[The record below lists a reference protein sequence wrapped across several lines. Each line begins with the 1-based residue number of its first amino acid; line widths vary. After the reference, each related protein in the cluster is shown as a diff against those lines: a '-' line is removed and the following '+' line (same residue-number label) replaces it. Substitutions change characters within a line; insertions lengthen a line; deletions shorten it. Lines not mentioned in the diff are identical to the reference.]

1 MSSPDTSQLLHRAV
15 EGNRAAFDQLFAR
28 YRQMLKTAIRLRLDP
43 AVRRRV
49 DESDIVQ
56 ETQLEAFRRLSAYRA
71 CNQVSFRIWL
81 RGIAIDQ
88 LVSCRRRE
96 IEAKKRSVHREVSLP
111 AASSV
116 ALAYSLIAG
125 TSSPSQQLG
134 KREVAQL
141 VQLVVAE
148 LPEQD
153 REIILLRNFEG
164 MTNQEAAQILNV
176 KPVTASKR
184 YGRAVHRLQQRLL
197 EAGFTGTEG

>member
-1 MSSPDTSQLLHRAV
+1 
-15 EGNRAAFDQLFAR
+15 
-28 YRQMLKTAIRLRLDP
+28 MLKTAIRLRLDP

-56 ETQLEAFRRLSAYRA
+56 ETQLEAFRRLSTYLARPD
-71 CNQVSFRIWL
+71 QVSFRLWL
-81 RGIAIDQ
+81 RGIALDQ

-96 IEAKKRSVHREVSLP
+96 VEAQKRSVHREMSLP

-125 TSSPSQQLG
+125 TSSPSQHVSKQ
-134 KREVAQL
+134 EVAKL
-141 VQLVVAE
+141 VRLVVAE

-164 MTNQEAAQILNV
+164 MTNQEAAQVLSV

-184 YGRAVHRLQQRLL
+184 YGRAVQRLQQRLL
-197 EAGFTGTEG
+197 EAGFSGIED